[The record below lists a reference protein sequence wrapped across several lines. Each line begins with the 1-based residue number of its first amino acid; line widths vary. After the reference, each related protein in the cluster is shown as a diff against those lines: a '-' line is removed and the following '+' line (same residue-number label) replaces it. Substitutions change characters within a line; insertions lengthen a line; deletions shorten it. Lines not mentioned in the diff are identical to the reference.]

1 MGSSVSARAVGEI
14 SANGRPAADAHS
26 GVARHDGKDDY
37 AVPTSPAR
45 RSAPPAALVCF
56 GAYLCGSLPF
66 VHLLARRRGID
77 LARTGSG
84 NVGGSNLWATAG
96 AKRGVIG
103 WLLDASK
110 GWLPVTAARRLGCA
124 ENISQAAGICGVA
137 GQCRPLVP
145 MLHGGRGISA
155 FLGAALA
162 IDRRSLGFALAPIIG
177 GSLWRLPSLLR
188 RRAAPLSDRI
198 RTSRSASV
206 PLGCLLG
213 VVVYP
218 LVHAKGVG
226 WRHPVPWGLPAVI
239 VLRRLTAALP
249 DDAVEG
255 PRRRPLALVFR
266 LLYDRNTAH

>member
-1 MGSSVSARAVGEI
+1 MGPSVSARAFGALTVNGRRAAGAVSGVGEHGGMEQL
-14 SANGRPAADAHS
+14 AKPA
-26 GVARHDGKDDY
+26 
-37 AVPTSPAR
+37 PLIR
-45 RSAPPAALVCF
+45 RSAPPAVLVCF
-56 GAYLCGSLPF
+56 GAYLYGSLPF
-66 VHLLARRRGID
+66 VHLLARQRGID
-77 LARTGSG
+77 LAGTGSG

-96 AKRGVIG
+96 AKRGIIG

-110 GWLPVTAARRLGCA
+110 GWLPVIVARRLGCT
-124 ENISQAAGICGVA
+124 ESISQAAGVCGVA
-137 GQCRPLVP
+137 GQCRPLFP
-145 MLHGGRGISA
+145 KLHGGRGISA
-155 FLGAALA
+155 FLGAALT
-162 IDRRSLGFALAPIIG
+162 IDRQALGFALAPIIG

-188 RRAAPLSDRI
+188 RRTTPLSERI

-213 VVVYP
+213 VAIFP
-218 LVHAKGVG
+218 LVHARAKG
-226 WRHPVPWGLPAVI
+226 WSRRVPWGLPAVI